1 MRNLLTKKTT
11 YTFDYPEALAF
22 ADKQNGVFWTFDEID
37 LEKDVH
43 SILTDFTPAERH
55 GVTTAL
61 KLFTKCFERP
71 ADLRNFGRPILTRRA
86 RTHEL

>member
-37 LEKDVH
+37 LSMWKIVD
-43 SILTDFTPAERH
+43 TAEEAYQELRAS
-55 GVTTAL
+55 AL
-61 KLFTKCFERP
+61 PVRLYY
-71 ADLRNFGRPILTRRA
+71 
-86 RTHEL
+86 

>member
-37 LEKDVH
+37 LEKE
-43 SILTDFTPAERH
+43 I
-55 GVTTAL
+55 
-61 KLFTKCFERP
+61 
-71 ADLRNFGRPILTRRA
+71 GRA
-86 RTHEL
+86 HV